1 MSTTPHIQRAELLME
16 LRRYDAALKELL
28 EALKHDPE
36 DVTVFENLTWCFY
49 RQKQYSIAEEWAA
62 KVVAASPDSYSGY
75 YYLSICAGSQGQLDK
90 AKKYINQA
98 LKCNPYW
105 SGLYGYK
112 AELFI
117 AEEEWEKAEE
127 EARKGL
133 AINPDDKVCQKNLT
147 AALTKLR
154 AKNKLEESLKIALER
169 SPDDAGMHLSAGW
182 SLLETGKIKAA
193 REHFE
198 VALAKNPEEPLAKEG
213 LLEAIKAKNLL
224 YRLLLKIDFAVAAR
238 PYSERRW
245 FLVLFTFTLVCFG
258 VLATMDSMWWL
269 LLLIPLA
276 LTLQVSWLVKETASL
291 GVFLFNKKYKDLYT
305 PRWPTMHYL
314 ANQGVTIAFFIFTLN
329 FFRKADDYG
338 GLLILVS
345 AIVLFLT
352 VVWRKHYL
360 HLQTTTNGNVKYLS
374 IGLSSVA
381 GLFLLF
387 YLITGASETLGALF
401 FVGVIYGWM
410 IDKIYTWKIFN

>member
-1 MSTTPHIQRAELLME
+1 MSTTPHIQRAEILME
-16 LRRYDAALKELL
+16 LRRYDAALKELM

-36 DVTVFENLTWCFY
+36 NVSVYENLCWCFY
-49 RQKQYSIAEEWAA
+49 KQKQYTVAEEWAG

-90 AKKYINQA
+90 AHKHINQA
-98 LKCNPYW
+98 LGCNPYW

-127 EARKGL
+127 EARRGL
-133 AINPDDKVCQKNLT
+133 AINPDDRVCQKNLT

-154 AKNKLEESLKIALER
+154 AKGKLEESLKIALQR
-169 SPDDAGMHLSAGW
+169 SPDDANTHLSAGW

-193 REHFE
+193 RQHFE
-198 VALAKNPEEPLAKEG
+198 TALAKNPEEPLAKEG
-213 LLEAIKAKNLL
+213 LLEVIKGKNPL
-224 YRLLLKIDFAVAAR
+224 YRLFLKIDFAIAAR
-238 PYSERRW
+238 PYNERRW
-245 FLVLFTFTLVCFG
+245 FLVLFTLTLVCFG
-258 VLATMDSMWWL
+258 VIATMDSMWWL

-276 LTLQVSWLVKETASL
+276 LTLQVSWLVKDTASL
-291 GVFLFNKKYKDLYT
+291 GVFLFSKKYKGLYT
-305 PRWPTMHYL
+305 PRWPDMYYL
-314 ANQGVTIAFFIFTLN
+314 ANNGVSLAFFIFTIN

-338 GLLILVS
+338 GLFIVVS
-345 AIVLFLT
+345 AVVLFLT

-360 HLQTTTNGNVKYLS
+360 HLQTTHNRNVRYLS
-374 IGLSSVA
+374 IGLSVVA
-381 GLFLLF
+381 GLMLVF
-387 YLITGASETLGALF
+387 YLLTGAFEILGALF